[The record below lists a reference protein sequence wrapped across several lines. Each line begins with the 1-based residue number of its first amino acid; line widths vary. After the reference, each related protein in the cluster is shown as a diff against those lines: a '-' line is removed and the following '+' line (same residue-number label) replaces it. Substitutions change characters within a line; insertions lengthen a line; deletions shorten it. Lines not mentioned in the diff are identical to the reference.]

1 MRLFLVGLVLILA
14 GFLLVLAAPL
24 LALASNAEVAATGGA
39 VGCVV
44 IFFVPICFGAG
55 APHVVSWGLAAC
67 GSYAGACCVDHVA
80 YLTRAGPSRK
90 SRRTRAVKTIASA
103 ITAAAARWLV
113 PNTMGTGPTITT
125 PPASALPSPV
135 LQRDSININTPK
147 KINKRPS
154 SINSNT
160 M

>member
-55 APHVVSWGLAAC
+55 APHIVFWGL
-67 GSYAGACCVDHVA
+67 VA
-80 YLTRAGPSRK
+80 VAVMMALVVLVMWLISREL
-90 SRRTRAVKTIASA
+90 SR
-103 ITAAAARWLV
+103 
-113 PNTMGTGPTITT
+113 TGRGGGQQLST
-125 PPASALPSPV
+125 
-135 LQRDSININTPK
+135 Q
-147 KINKRPS
+147 
-154 SINSNT
+154 
-160 M
+160 